1 MKYISMVVPFYNE
14 EAGIGPFSEAME
26 RLSAECSDYGF
37 EFVCVDDGS
46 RDSTLE
52 MLIELARRDARYRV
66 IELTRNFGKE
76 AALTAGLLAAS
87 GDAVIPFDADLQDPP
102 ELVRR
107 MIAAWEDGADVVLAK
122 RVDRGTDSWLK
133 RKTAALFY
141 RVNARLS
148 QVVIPENVG
157 DFRLM
162 SRQVVGALAQLPERQ
177 RFMKGLLAWLGFR
190 TVTIGYTRAARSAGT
205 SKFTGWRLWNFALE
219 GITSFS
225 TLPLRIWTYIG
236 GLCALATLCYAV
248 IVVIK
253 ALLYGADVRGYT
265 STMAVILF
273 FGSLQLLSIGLLGEY
288 IGRIYMESKLRPIYL
303 VRREYS
309 YGSGEAGDA

>member
-1 MKYISMVVPFYNE
+1 MKRISMVVPFYNE
-14 EAGIGPFSEAME
+14 DAGIGVFAAAMQQLSEA
-26 RLSAECSDYGF
+26 CGDYVF

-46 RDSTLE
+46 SDATLGMLVSLAQRDP
-52 MLIELARRDARYRV
+52 RYRV

-76 AALTAGLLAAS
+76 AALTAGLLAAT

-102 ELVRR
+102 ELVPQ
-107 MIAAWEDGADVVLAK
+107 MIAAWEAGADVVLAK
-122 RVDRGTDSWLK
+122 RIDRGTDSWLK

-141 RVNARLS
+141 RVNSRLS

-162 SRQVVGALAQLPERQ
+162 SRQVVDALRLLPERQ

-190 TVTIGYTRAARSAGT
+190 TVTIGYSRAARLAGT
-205 SKFTGWRLWNFALE
+205 TKFTGWKLWNFALE

-225 TLPLRIWTYIG
+225 TLPLRIWTYVG
-236 GLCALATLCYAV
+236 GLCALATFCYGV
-248 IVVIK
+248 VVVIK
-253 ALLYGADVRGYT
+253 ALLFGADVRGYT
-265 STMAVILF
+265 STMAMILF
-273 FGSLQLLSIGLLGEY
+273 FGSLQLMSIGLLGEY

-303 VRREYS
+303 VRREYQFKE
-309 YGSGEAGDA
+309 GNEDNA